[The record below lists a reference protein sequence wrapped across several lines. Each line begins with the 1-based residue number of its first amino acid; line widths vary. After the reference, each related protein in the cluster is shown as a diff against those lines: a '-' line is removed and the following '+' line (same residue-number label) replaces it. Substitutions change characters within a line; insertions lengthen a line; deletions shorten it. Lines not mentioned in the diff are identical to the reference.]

1 MKTLK
6 YPFNQSCSKGLN
18 KRLYPF
24 FYGAVRWTL
33 SSGMRTKTLFWKM
46 WPNLPTEKAYFLVS
60 FSTIWSYVSFVF
72 KMFIWFDFLLDPFC
86 FCEEVNTFFEE
97 KRMWFFLF
105 SVTLFIAFTK
115 CNQWMVLVLS
125 NDVPSMCFSSQPFA
139 GWEDTFWQSPEP

>member
-1 MKTLK
+1 MLN
-6 YPFNQSCSKGLN
+6 FSMEQSDGHLVLAWEQRHYFGKCDLI
-18 KRLYPF
+18 Y
-24 FYGAVRWTL
+24 L
-33 SSGMRTKTLFWKM
+33 S
-46 WPNLPTEKAYFLVS
+46 EKAYFLVS
-60 FSTIWSYVSFVF
+60 CSTIWSYVSFVF

-97 KRMWFFLF
+97 RRMWFFLF

-125 NDVPSMCFSSQPFA
+125 DDVPSMCFSSQPFA